1 MGRPIDPRTRADLLQ
16 RVIDRLANSGLG
28 GVSLRAVAKAL
39 DVTPP
44 ALLHH
49 FGSKTGMI
57 TAVID
62 ELEREQMEVIE
73 QVTAEGFSLE
83 EFVRAL
89 WQVQSSDRE
98 LARIRLQL
106 EAVTLDATE
115 TGLPG
120 PVRAKVMAVWV
131 EAIARNL
138 EAQGYDRDTARDNAT
153 LVHAAFVGMLMDL
166 LATKD
171 RARIDAAN
179 KALRRIAR
187 TIDRNAP
194 KPAPTAR
201 EGRRAV

>member
-1 MGRPIDPRTRADLLQ
+1 LGRPVDPKTRANLLQ
-16 RVIDRLANSGLG
+16 RIIDRLAVSGLG
-28 GVSLRAVAKAL
+28 GVTLRGVAKAL

-44 ALLHH
+44 GLLHH

-73 QVTAEGFSLE
+73 QVSAEGFSLE
-83 EFVRAL
+83 HFVRDL
-89 WQVQSSDRE
+89 WAVQSSERE

-120 PVRAKVMAVWV
+120 PVRARVMAVWV

-138 EAQGYDRDTARDNAT
+138 EAQGYDRATARNNAT
-153 LVHAAFVGMLMDL
+153 LVHAAFVGLLMDL
-166 LATKD
+166 LATGERERLD
-171 RARIDAAN
+171 AACEELARIG
-179 KALRRIAR
+179 R
-187 TIDRNAP
+187 TIDRQAP
-194 KPAPTAR
+194 GAGPAGP
-201 EGRRAV
+201 RAAAV

>member
-1 MGRPIDPRTRADLLQ
+1 
-16 RVIDRLANSGLG
+16 
-28 GVSLRAVAKAL
+28 
-39 DVTPP
+39 
-44 ALLHH
+44 
-49 FGSKTGMI
+49 
-57 TAVID
+57 
-62 ELEREQMEVIE
+62 MEVIE

-83 EFVRAL
+83 EFVRVL
-89 WQVQSSDRE
+89 WEVQSSDRE

-194 KPAPTAR
+194 APVRTAR
-201 EGRRAV
+201 EGRRAG